1 MKSVLRRPK
10 LLGRGVGMGDV
21 GFLRRDALTLTTDF
35 AREGFVVARGVLAAP
50 EVARLRADALRGL
63 ERGAVPFALGTT
75 VPNAAV
81 ECPEVGWI
89 FHHPAILELVREAL
103 GDSDIL
109 FTMEAAVQRNLT
121 SGWHKD
127 TGAGHMSGGYYGCDD
142 PFARDDCRVLK
153 VGIYLQPHVDGRG
166 LRVRRGSQTSP
177 GLDDGEEV
185 VLQTHSGDVVLFDV
199 RLTHSGQ
206 VPERSDRAV
215 AKVARV
221 LPRSVRQRLVAVA
234 RRAVNRVSGR
244 PDRLAVFFAFGPN
257 VPATET
263 YAIRN
268 LAREHEQTGR
278 FVSMLDPELC
288 GAFRAEGVEL
298 LAACEAP

>member
-1 MKSVLRRPK
+1 M
-10 LLGRGVGMGDV
+10 
-21 GFLRRDALTLTTDF
+21 TLAADF
-35 AREGFVVARGVLAAP
+35 AREGFVVARGVLPASD
-50 EVARLRADALRGL
+50 VARLRSDAVRSLDHR
-63 ERGAVPFALGTT
+63 AIPFAMGTT
-75 VPNAAV
+75 VPNAAI
-81 ECPEVGWI
+81 ECPEVAWI
-89 FHHPAILELVREAL
+89 FHHPAVLELVREAL

-127 TGAGHMSGGYYGCDD
+127 TGAGHMPGGYYGCDD

-153 VGIYLQPHVDGRG
+153 VGIYLQPHLDGRG

-177 GLDDGEEV
+177 GIEDGEEV
-185 VLQTHSGDVVLFDV
+185 VLQTLTGDVVLFDV

-206 VPERSDRAV
+206 MPEQSDRAV

-221 LPRSVRQRLVAVA
+221 LPRSVRQQLVALA
-234 RRAVNRVSGR
+234 RRGVNRVSRR

-257 VPATET
+257 VQATET

-278 FVSMLDPELC
+278 SLSMLDPELV
-288 GAFRAEGVEL
+288 GAFRAEGVDL